1 MKKFKY
7 LHKESQQFKLKKD
20 YGLQSNLGQQLE
32 QKVKNYTIL
41 LRRRNKIKKKDLE
54 ENKNNDLNFS
64 FNSSSSED
72 YSNDYYEKFL
82 LQLNDLKQSH
92 NTVTINKINPLK
104 KSKETSYKNNKRVHS
119 DKLNNYLK
127 EKTIMNEILYNKQE
141 PKNSNNNLLSLK
153 SDKSILKEEKT
164 INTFKNKQKSVNYST
179 NVKQNNNNNINQKEK
194 VNNLTSIS
202 KEIKSYI
209 NEEPYSDLK
218 LDNII
223 SPINIHNPVKDDSN
237 IFQSKIDENNNKT
250 KYYSSVK
257 KTPFKKND
265 NALSY
270 SIKKNN
276 NNNNQKVKRQTS
288 LKNENLKEKDKKS
301 LIRKITNSLE
311 TNVNNNQ
318 NKNLFNPKKIEVE
331 NLLKKKNK
339 KVKKENNNLKDNV
352 IIEIPTPSLKNE
364 IKIIEKKKKLFC
376 CLPLC

>member
-41 LRRRNKIKKKDLE
+41 LRRRNKKIKKKDSE

-92 NTVTINKINPLK
+92 NTVNFEKINPLK
-104 KSKETSYKNNKRVHS
+104 KSKEAYYKNNKRVHS

-127 EKTIMNEILYNKQE
+127 EKTIIKEILYNNKE

-164 INTFKNKQKSVNYST
+164 INILKNKQKSVNYLS
-179 NVKQNNNNNINQKEK
+179 NIKQNNNHNNNNQKEK
-194 VNNLTSIS
+194 VNNFTSIS
-202 KEIKSYI
+202 KELKTYI
-209 NEEPYSDLK
+209 NEEPYSELK
-218 LDNII
+218 IDNVI
-223 SPINIHNPVKDDSN
+223 SPINNPVKDDSN
-237 IFQSKIDENNNKT
+237 IIQSNIDENINKT
-250 KYYSSVK
+250 KNYSSVK
-257 KTPFKKND
+257 KTPFKKNE

-270 SIKKNN
+270 SIKKINI
-276 NNNNQKVKRQTS
+276 NNNQKVKRQTS

-318 NKNLFNPKKIEVE
+318 NKNLFNPKKIKVE

-339 KVKKENNNLKDNV
+339 KVKKENNKLKDNV

>member
-41 LRRRNKIKKKDLE
+41 LRRRNKKIKKKDLE

-92 NTVTINKINPLK
+92 NTVNFEKINPLK
-104 KSKETSYKNNKRVHS
+104 KSKEAYYKNNKRVHS

-127 EKTIMNEILYNKQE
+127 EKTIIKEILYNNKE

-164 INTFKNKQKSVNYST
+164 INILKNKQKSVNYLS
-179 NVKQNNNNNINQKEK
+179 NIKQNNNHNNNNQKEK
-194 VNNLTSIS
+194 VNNFTSIS
-202 KEIKSYI
+202 KELKTYI
-209 NEEPYSDLK
+209 NEEPYSELK
-218 LDNII
+218 IDNVI
-223 SPINIHNPVKDDSN
+223 SPINNPVKDDSN
-237 IFQSKIDENNNKT
+237 IIQSNIDENINKT
-250 KYYSSVK
+250 KNYSSVK
-257 KTPFKKND
+257 KTPFKKNE

-270 SIKKNN
+270 SIKKINI
-276 NNNNQKVKRQTS
+276 NNNQKVKRQTS

-318 NKNLFNPKKIEVE
+318 NKNLFNPKKIKVE

-339 KVKKENNNLKDNV
+339 KVKKENNKLKDNV